1 MRTYEL
7 MVTINPELEEENI
20 ETLLE
25 RISGIVT
32 TGNGEVINVD
42 KWGKRRLAYEV
53 RDYTEGFYVVID
65 FQADNEVI
73 TEIDR
78 VLKITE
84 EVLRFLL
91 VRKESKS

>member
-7 MVTINPELEEENI
+7 MLLLSPELEEEAV
-20 ETLLE
+20 EALLARTTE
-25 RISGIVT
+25 IVT
-32 TGNGEVINVD
+32 SRNGEITNID

-53 RDYTEGFYVVID
+53 QDHTEGFYVVIK
-65 FQADNEVI
+65 FKADNEAT
-73 TEIDR
+73 TEVDR

-91 VRKESKS
+91 VRTDQE

>member
-7 MVTINPELEEENI
+7 MLLLSPELEEEAV
-20 ETLLE
+20 EALLARTTE
-25 RISGIVT
+25 IVT
-32 TGNGEVINVD
+32 SRNGEITNID

-53 RDYTEGFYVVID
+53 QDHTEGFYVVIK
-65 FQADNEVI
+65 FKADNEAT
-73 TEIDR
+73 TEVDR

-91 VRKESKS
+91 VRKDHE

>member
-7 MVTINPELEEENI
+7 MLLLSPELEEEAV
-20 ETLLE
+20 EALLARTTE
-25 RISGIVT
+25 IVT
-32 TGNGEVINVD
+32 SRNGEITNID

-53 RDYTEGFYVVID
+53 QDHTEGFYVVIK
-65 FQADNEVI
+65 FKADNEAT
-73 TEIDR
+73 TEVDR

-91 VRKESKS
+91 VRTGKE